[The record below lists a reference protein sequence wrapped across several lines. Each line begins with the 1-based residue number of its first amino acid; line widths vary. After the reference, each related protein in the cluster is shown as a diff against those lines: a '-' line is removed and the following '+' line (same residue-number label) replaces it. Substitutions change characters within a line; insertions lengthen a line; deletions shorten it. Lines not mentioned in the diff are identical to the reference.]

1 MLNNAEKV
9 CKKGKDMR
17 KKETSEV
24 TDRLIKYKAYL
35 MTKTDGWIE
44 CFGWMHRIA
53 NRNVFFFFG
62 VLLTLCTAFTQ
73 INYVEKKRDVH

>member
-1 MLNNAEKV
+1 MHFRILEIIRFFRILQHKMLNNAEKV

-44 CFGWMHRIA
+44 CFG
-53 NRNVFFFFG
+53 
-62 VLLTLCTAFTQ
+62 
-73 INYVEKKRDVH
+73 